1 MANMLNL
8 TMSDKLMSLNK
19 AFDFSID
26 IAIKEDG
33 NQNLSK
39 RTTDLL
45 LTNYSFRI
53 KENSKFS

>member
-1 MANMLNL
+1 
-8 TMSDKLMSLNK
+8 MSLEQV
-19 AFDFSID
+19 FWFQIVD